1 MNVPYPADN
10 CLLCGDKIKRHAAV
24 LISPSLICADDLWPP
39 MCVGNWLSDDGNI
52 LRGGRQIVFRE
63 NVVNVE
69 FQPFQIVECFPN
81 SMPKELPDVLQKIKW
96 SKPAKEVE
104 TWEQWY

>member
-1 MNVPYPADN
+1 M
-10 CLLCGDKIKRHAAV
+10 
-24 LISPSLICADDLWPP
+24 
-39 MCVGNWLSDDGNI
+39 
-52 LRGGRQIVFRE
+52 FRE
-63 NVVNVE
+63 NVENVE